1 MLFPAGSQSGKVPQQ
16 DHPVEPS
23 VDLKVKEVNTL
34 SKLVSNLKSVRALM
48 HKVHQEIT
56 LSRFWEMEV
65 GEIMDVQG
73 S

>member
-1 MLFPAGSQSGKVPQQ
+1 MWSEGLDSCKLHFEGVNAR
-16 DHPVEPS
+16 DVEYH
-23 VDLKVKEVNTL
+23 
-34 SKLVSNLKSVRALM
+34 M